1 MKQKALKLILS
12 GAASLALAVSLTA
25 TTFAYVLIG
34 NNVVVEEFDFEVEG
48 QEGLLISLD
57 GENFSQDIT
66 SEQLKIAIAGSV
78 EEFDKNRIIGTTVK
92 HYLGNA
98 VVDQNGLNFTKEI
111 IDYDITTD
119 TYSRNFKGAIPN
131 KDYIKFDLW
140 FKALNTKTTATN
152 FELSFGERTYI
163 SAPTSEVE
171 LYNSFNTYTQNAQ
184 GKYEKT
190 SYTQGMK
197 LKQNVAN
204 AMRMGIYNEDETNK
218 LSVYEVV
225 DDDDLGSAA
234 IEGKIDAKHDPYSS
248 IMINYYNVLFPRYPF
263 SNGTLVDDKLDT
275 SDNKLKHVEGAEDGE
290 AFNTKSNY
298 GTKDAQGNW
307 NGQRVGSFTTQDTL
321 KITVYIWLEGWD
333 ADYLIGTTVEG
344 AKLKCGLEF
353 NLAEV

>member
-66 SEQLKIAIAGSV
+66 SEQLKVLIAGSV

-92 HYLGNA
+92 HESGNA
-98 VVDQNGLNFTKEI
+98 VVDQYGLNFTKEI
-111 IDYDITTD
+111 IDYDKTTD
-119 TYSRNFKGAIPN
+119 TYSRDFKGAVPN
-131 KDYIKFDLW
+131 KDYLKFDLW
-140 FKALNTKTTATN
+140 FKALNTETAATN

-171 LYNSFNTYTQNAQ
+171 LYNSFNTYTLNEQ
-184 GKYEKT
+184 GKYKKT

-225 DDDDLGSAA
+225 DSDDLGSAA
-234 IEGKIDAKHDPYSS
+234 IEGKVDAKHDPYSS

-263 SNGTLVDDKLDT
+263 SNGTLVDKLDT
-275 SDNKLKHVEGAEDGE
+275 SGNQLTRVEGAIDGE

-298 GTKDAQGNW
+298 GTKDAEGNW

-321 KITVYIWLEGWD
+321 HITVYIWLEGWD

-353 NLAEV
+353 NLREA

>member
-57 GENFSQDIT
+57 GENFSQDIA

-92 HYLGNA
+92 HELGNA

-119 TYSRNFKGAIPN
+119 TYSRDFKSAVPN
-131 KDYIKFDLW
+131 KDYLKFDLW

-171 LYNSFNTYTQNAQ
+171 LYNSFNTYTQNDE

-225 DDDDLGSAA
+225 DSDDLGSAA
-234 IEGKIDAKHDPYSS
+234 IEGKVDAKHDPYSS

-275 SDNKLKHVEGAEDGE
+275 SDSKLKNVQGAEDGE

-298 GTKDAQGNW
+298 GIKDAQGNW
-307 NGQRVGSFTTQDTL
+307 NGQKVGSFTTQDTL

-353 NLAEV
+353 NLAEA

>member
-66 SEQLKIAIAGSV
+66 SEQLKIKVAGSV

-92 HYLGNA
+92 HNAGNA
-98 VVDQNGLNFTKEI
+98 VVDEYGLNFTKEI
-111 IDYDITTD
+111 IDYDKTTD
-119 TYSRNFKGAIPN
+119 TYSRDFKGAIPN
-131 KDYIKFDLW
+131 KDYLKFDLW
-140 FKALNTKTTATN
+140 FKALNTETTATN

-171 LYNSFNTYTQNAQ
+171 LYNSFDTYTQNDQ
-184 GKYEKT
+184 GKYKKT

-225 DDDDLGSAA
+225 DSDDLGSAA
-234 IEGKIDAKHDPYSS
+234 IEGKVDAKHDPYSS

-263 SNGTLVDDKLDT
+263 SNGTLVDKFDT
-275 SDNKLKHVEGAEDGE
+275 SDNQLTHVEGAEDGE

-298 GTKDAQGNW
+298 GMKDAQGNW

-353 NLAEV
+353 NLAEA